1 VKQLRDAIY
10 AGPAFADQ
18 PAGRSAARKAPR
30 HQPIRLPHAIRR
42 NEFALRI
49 LLPALL
55 AIALFVA
62 AIWGFII
69 PSFERAL
76 LERKREMI
84 HELTNSAWS
93 ILDSY
98 ARDERAGQL
107 TRQEAQDLAKARVA
121 ALRYGP
127 DGKDYFW
134 LQDMH
139 PRILMHPYRPDLVGQ
154 DVSEFTDPRGV
165 RIFVEFADLARRKQA
180 GYIEYVWQWL
190 DDPDR
195 LVPKESYVKAFEPW
209 GWVIGTGLHI
219 DDVKNEIARIEQS
232 LIAVSLAISAGVA
245 LLVLFV
251 VQQSLRI
258 ERERRDAEASLR
270 ESTERYRSL
279 VEATTEGALLALDGR
294 CRYANPT
301 LLQMLGYTARQ
312 LELMDLSDV
321 LPQEEANAAAWA
333 RIEQPAGETGGS
345 EGFEGV
351 LQRADGRRIE
361 CVMAL
366 NPISFGGAAGFILL
380 AKDVAPR
387 AGHHGALTAGASG
400 DMAAVAQTT
409 PIGLFRARAA
419 RRGVFVELNAAAQ
432 ALLQEAGPTED
443 AQPALADLFDDAAA
457 YEEFTARLNEAGAV
471 EDFIA
476 HLKTVNARTRI
487 LSISATLAR
496 DEHGRPAHIDGAI
509 HDITE
514 ARKREAEREA
524 LIERLQTSLLFLHEP
539 VGRLGRDVVA
549 CDLET
554 PIHQLAALM
563 TASNSTAALIETGSG
578 AAVGIVT
585 DRDLRQRV
593 VAEKLD
599 ARTPARAIMS
609 APLVS
614 VSEHA
619 LIYEALMRMEER
631 NVQHL
636 AIADENGRIV
646 GVVHNKDLIQFQRYG
661 ATVIT
666 REISRAAGP
675 EDVARNCQRAP
686 EVVKALVDSGARPR
700 NITRMISSICDA
712 AAERFIFGEVVREC
726 RRRDIHPLAY
736 FSVIHDNWHYEHH
749 PDWRIERADGVENRL
764 NSRYGVCCPN
774 SPYRDYVAACV
785 REIVSAYDIDGLF
798 FDMTFWPEVC
808 YCPHCVA
815 RFRAEAGHEPPRI
828 VDWDNPIWRAWQA
841 ARQRWLREFALDT
854 TNAAKSVK
862 PITVNHQFST
872 IFHNWTLGVPLQM
885 TDACDYVGGDFYG
898 GPAQHALACKVYDG
912 ITRSKP
918 FEFHTSRTRLFTD
931 HVTMKPMEEIRAEA
945 FVSTLHHAALMLVDY
960 INIDGALNPQVYAF
974 LGRLSEQRAAY
985 EPFLGGELMA
995 DVAIYFDKESLYN
1008 PDENGVHVLKLQ
1020 APDRCPHRDAVAG
1033 LARILQQAHMPFG
1046 VVTNANLTLERLC
1059 KYRLVALPNALE
1071 LTPDQAGIF
1080 RQYVAGGGNLY
1091 ASGPSSLDR
1100 AGGRLLLED
1109 VLGARYQGKLGS
1121 RITYLTPQD
1130 SQLGEAIWP
1139 QDHLSVAGPMLQV
1152 EALPGASV
1160 LARITLPFVDPETG
1174 TTIGSRFGAIHSN
1187 PPALA
1192 PSPHPAIV
1200 INRHAQ
1206 GQSVWAAAPVESAH
1220 EQVNHKLVAA
1230 LLSLIC
1236 PPPYRLEVEAH
1247 PAVEATLFYQAE
1259 RRRYVVSLLNLQQEL
1274 PQLPVGATVRLTLDA
1289 GQRARQVARLPDEAP
1304 VLFRAAGEHIAFDV
1318 PPFDTFTMLAID
1330 L

>member
-1 VKQLRDAIY
+1 MDAVTRVNLHCHSLFSNDGALTPETLADNLAAAGVRYAALTDHDTVEGLPRFQEALKRRGIGYIPGVEITAQCDGRETHLVGLGFDADHPELNATLFSLRQARDPGLHSIAGALRNAGTRHPNGDEPPASNAAPDGQLDIGAAIALVHRAGGRAFLAHPFVYESSLGALDTLLPRLKALGLDGIEAIYEPFSEAQRAALVDLAGRHGLLVSAGTDVHAAGAGGRPVYGIDMPISLWKKLRDAIY
-10 AGPAFADQ
+10 AGPAFAD
-18 PAGRSAARKAPR
+18 PSAGQSAARRAAR
-30 HQPIRLPHAIRR
+30 NQSLRLPHAIRR

-69 PSFERAL
+69 PTFEQAL

-84 HELTNSAWS
+84 RELTNSAWS

-98 ARDERAGQL
+98 ARDEQAGQL

-134 LQDMH
+134 LQDMR
-139 PRILMHPYRPDLVGQ
+139 PRIIMHPYRPDLVGQ

-165 RIFVEFADLARRKQA
+165 RIFVEFADLVRRKQA
-180 GYIEYVWQWL
+180 GYVEYVWQWL

-195 LVPKESYVKAFEPW
+195 LVPKESYVKGFEPW
-209 GWVIGTGLHI
+209 GWVIGTGLYI
-219 DDVKNEIARIEQS
+219 DDVKQEIARIEQS
-232 LIAVSLAISAGVA
+232 LIVASLAISAGVA

-258 ERERRDAEASLR
+258 ERERRDAEDNLR

-301 LLQMLGYTARQ
+301 MLQMLGYTARQ

-321 LPQEEANAAAWA
+321 LPREEANAAAWA
-333 RIEQPAGETGGS
+333 RMEQPGAETGGS
-345 EGFEGV
+345 EGFEGM
-351 LQRADGRRIE
+351 LLRADGRRVE

-387 AGHHGALTAGASG
+387 LPRSGQAMAGGPG

-432 ALLQEAGPTED
+432 ALLQEAGPPED
-443 AQPALADLFDDAAA
+443 AQPSLADLFGDPAA
-457 YEEFTARLNEAGAV
+457 YEEFTSRLNEAGAV
-471 EDFIA
+471 DDFIA
-476 HLKTVNARTRI
+476 HLKTVDARARI

-496 DEHGRPAHIDGAI
+496 DEHGRPAYIDGAI

-554 PIHQLAALM
+554 PIQQLAALM
-563 TASNSTAALIETGSG
+563 TASNSTAALIETASG
-578 AAVGIVT
+578 AAIGIVT

-599 ARTPARAIMS
+599 PRTPARAIMS

-675 EDVARNCQRAP
+675 DEVARNCQRAP
-686 EVVKALVDSGARPR
+686 EVVKALVESGARPR

-712 AAERFIFGEVVREC
+712 ATERFIALAEAELGLPPAPFVFIAMGSHGRQEQTLVTDQDNAIIFANPGSPDELTTATDYFLKLGAKVCNWLEQAGYPVC
-726 RRRDIHPLAY
+726 RGGFMASNPRWCRPLSDWQAH
-736 FSVIHDNWHYEHH
+736 FSSWIS
-749 PDWRIERADGVENRL
+749 RAEPQEL
-764 NSRYGVCCPN
+764 LEFS
-774 SPYRDYVAACV
+774 
-785 REIVSAYDIDGLF
+785 IF
-798 FDMTFWPEVC
+798 FD
-808 YCPHCVA
+808 
-815 RFRAEAGHEPPRI
+815 FRAVH
-828 VDWDNPIWRAWQA
+828 
-841 ARQRWLREFALDT
+841 
-854 TNAAKSVK
+854 
-862 PITVNHQFST
+862 
-872 IFHNWTLGVPLQM
+872 
-885 TDACDYVGGDFYG
+885 GD
-898 GPAQHALACKVYDG
+898 
-912 ITRSKP
+912 
-918 FEFHTSRTRLFTD
+918 
-931 HVTMKPMEEIRAEA
+931 
-945 FVSTLHHAALMLVDY
+945 
-960 INIDGALNPQVYAF
+960 
-974 LGRLSEQRAAY
+974 
-985 EPFLGGELMA
+985 
-995 DVAIYFDKESLYN
+995 
-1008 PDENGVHVLKLQ
+1008 
-1020 APDRCPHRDAVAG
+1020 AG
-1033 LARILQQAHMPFG
+1033 LASALRRHIHMELAQQPAFFPHLARTALRYSPP
-1046 VVTNANLTLERLC
+1046 VRLIGNIYLGGSSAEHAGQLDL
-1059 KYRLVALPNALE
+1059 KDTVMSLVDFA
-1071 LTPDQAGIF
+1071 
-1080 RQYVAGGGNLY
+1080 RLY
-1091 ASGPSSLDR
+1091 ALRHAIDHTHTLDR
-1100 AGGRLLLED
+1100 LDTLTEQAVVQATTSDEITATYDFLMRLRLQ
-1109 VLGARYQGKLGS
+1109 R
-1121 RITYLTPQD
+1121 
-1130 SQLGEAIWP
+1130 QLASIQMGQTASNTI
-1139 QDHLSVAGPMLQV
+1139 DLRHLRHTE
-1152 EALPGASV
+1152 EALLRQAF
-1160 LARITLPFVDPETG
+1160 AQI
-1174 TTIGSRFGAIHSN
+1174 GAIHKKITYDF
-1187 PPALA
+1187 L
-1192 PSPHPAIV
+1192 
-1200 INRHAQ
+1200 
-1206 GQSVWAAAPVESAH
+1206 G
-1220 EQVNHKLVAA
+1220 
-1230 LLSLIC
+1230 
-1236 PPPYRLEVEAH
+1236 
-1247 PAVEATLFYQAE
+1247 AV
-1259 RRRYVVSLLNLQQEL
+1259 
-1274 PQLPVGATVRLTLDA
+1274 PGAT
-1289 GQRARQVARLPDEAP
+1289 G
-1304 VLFRAAGEHIAFDV
+1304 
-1318 PPFDTFTMLAID
+1318 
-1330 L
+1330 